1 MFSAR
6 MLLSGY
12 PDVSAATEEAQ
23 YLIKKDYA
31 LLTFDRHV
39 TFHIAHYMLW
49 LLGAQPME
57 SLKYL

>member
-1 MFSAR
+1 

-12 PDVSAATEEAQ
+12 FDVSAATEEAQ
-23 YLIKKDYA
+23 YLIKRSCA

-39 TFHIAHYMLW
+39 TFHIAHYLLW
-49 LLGAQPME
+49 LPGAQPME